1 MVGLGTIGYRVA
13 VDLVEQGVDVVA
25 AEMKA
30 DGRFT
35 DAARTHGIATVVTNG
50 RSPETLRTLRID
62 RARAVIAATDDDAAN
77 MATAL
82 HARAARP
89 DIRVVVRLFD
99 ADLAARLDRS
109 FGGFETRSVSALA
122 APAFASA
129 AIGRTVLATIPVGV
143 GRVLII
149 ASVPVEPGSAA
160 DGSSIA
166 EEEDRA
172 SRVERGGCRVL
183 AVAESDRVAWKPVPE
198 RRLEAGDELVVVAT
212 RSGLAKIVQRTES
225 TPSTNV
231 HEQDRSVALTLELPV
246 IGRVDVPSL
255 EEATRRIRS
264 LVG

>member
-1 MVGLGTIGYRVA
+1 VA
-13 VDLVEQGVDVVA
+13 VDLVEQGVEVVA
-25 AEMKA
+25 AEVKA
-30 DGRFT
+30 DGRFP
-35 DAARTHGIATVVTNG
+35 DAARSHGIAVVVTNG
-50 RSPETLRTLRID
+50 RSPETLHTLRID

-77 MATAL
+77 LATAL

-129 AIGRTVLATIPVGV
+129 AIGRRVLATIPIGV

-160 DGSSIA
+160 DASTIA
-166 EEEDRA
+166 QEEDHAFRI
-172 SRVERGGCRVL
+172 ERGGCRVL
-183 AVAESDRVAWKPVPE
+183 AVAQGDRVAWKANPE
-198 RRLEAGDELVVVAT
+198 HRLEAGDELVVVAT
-212 RSGLAKIVQRTES
+212 RSGLARIVQRTES
-225 TPSTNV
+225 STR
-231 HEQDRSVALTLELPV
+231 HGPLELPVAVTLELPV

-255 EEATRRIRS
+255 GEAARRVRG
-264 LVG
+264 LVGME